1 MVQSVG
7 EGGVDSTGI
16 VRGLPDKGLLGGRGI
31 HIIRRTVMLTSI
43 IALSVHVCK
52 YKIAF

>member
-1 MVQSVG
+1 MV
-7 EGGVDSTGI
+7 EGGGSDSTGI
-16 VRGLPDKGLLGGRGI
+16 VRGLPDKGLLRGWEI
-31 HIIRRTVMLTSI
+31 HIIRRAVMLTSI